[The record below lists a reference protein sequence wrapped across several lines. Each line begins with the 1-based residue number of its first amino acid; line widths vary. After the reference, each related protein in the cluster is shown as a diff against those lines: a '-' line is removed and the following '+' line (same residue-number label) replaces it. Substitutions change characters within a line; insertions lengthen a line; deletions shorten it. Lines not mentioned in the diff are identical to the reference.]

1 MRKFLVLLLIAVL
14 LVISLVGCGG
24 DRRTYEEVAT
34 AIEAEDFEGALELL
48 DSIPDFEDTENLR
61 EQAEIGIIQ
70 RTAEEYLVYRVENGG
85 FHAPTSARVLR
96 AGYTSA
102 EGGCSS
108 SIIFE
113 STGIFWF
120 TIQATTLGGGE
131 RTGDSVILYGG
142 ERDRQMMSNDDPGN
156 DYDSMEQLLDVG
168 RLNAVLREHWISL
181 GVITE

>member
-1 MRKFLVLLLIAVL
+1 MKKIVVLLLVL
-14 LVISLVGCGG
+14 SLVSVLVGCGS
-24 DRRTYEEVAT
+24 DSRTYEEAAA

-48 DSIPDFEDTENLR
+48 DSIPDYEDTDNLR
-61 EQAEIGIIQ
+61 EQAKIGIIQ
-70 RTAEEYLVYRVENGG
+70 RTAEEYLIYRIENGG
-85 FHAPTSARVLR
+85 LHAPTSARVLR

-102 EGGCSS
+102 EGGCST

-131 RTGDSVILYGG
+131 RTSDSVILYGG
-142 ERDRQMMSNDDPGN
+142 ERNRNILSNDDPGN
-156 DYDSMEQLLDVG
+156 DYDAMEHLLDVA
-168 RLNAVLREHWISL
+168 RLNNALRNHWISL